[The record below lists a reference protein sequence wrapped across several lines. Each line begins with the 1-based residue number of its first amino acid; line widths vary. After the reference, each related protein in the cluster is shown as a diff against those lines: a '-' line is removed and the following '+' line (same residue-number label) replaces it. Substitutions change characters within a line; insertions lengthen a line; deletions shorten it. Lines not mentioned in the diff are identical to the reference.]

1 MPAKSSKA
9 TSSAATKG
17 VNKSGRKALT
27 DAQHLAA
34 GKTAE
39 WIAANK
45 ARVENQRLK
54 RAAARAEAAAA
65 KEEAKAKKKADK
77 MAAKK
82 QKILDDHMDAMIAGD
97 SMNLLS
103 YLKSMKRIHMR
114 THKVES
120 RSIQLKHRPDER
132 EV

>member
-9 TSSAATKG
+9 TSSGAAKG

-27 DAQHLAA
+27 GAQHLAA

-77 MAAKK
+77 IAAKK
-82 QKILDDHMDAMIAGD
+82 QKILDDNMDAMIAGD
-97 SMNLLS
+97 SMNLPN
-103 YLKSMKRIHMR
+103 YL
-114 THKVES
+114 
-120 RSIQLKHRPDER
+120 
-132 EV
+132 